1 MKTRAM
7 ISVTSLTNAL
17 VFSAALMIPLAGISG
32 EEIDETV
39 EIAADGL
46 VLVDN
51 LAGSIEFV
59 TWDRSAVQ
67 IRGEAGDDVEEIE
80 INETSK
86 GVHVR
91 VRNRSGE
98 RHIDGTELYI
108 RIPATASIE
117 AEGVSADIS
126 VDGSSG
132 ESVVLDTV
140 SGDLEVDASVQRIEL
155 NSVSGDIEFQGSAQ
169 RSLVESVSGEITV
182 VGTGGEIQIN
192 TVSGDVSLEAGEV
205 TRGRFE
211 VVSGEL
217 TLELAL
223 ADGGRLGCDSMSGDV
238 TLRLPASQQ
247 ARFTAQSYSGD
258 IHTDFGQSLRVSKG
272 PGVMLEHL
280 VGDNGADI
288 RLETFSGDISI
299 RSQ

>member
-1 MKTRAM
+1 M
-7 ISVTSLTNAL
+7 VG
-17 VFSAALMIPLAGISG
+17 AA
-32 EEIDETV
+32 
-39 EIAADGL
+39 
-46 VLVDN
+46 
-51 LAGSIEFV
+51 
-59 TWDRSAVQ
+59 
-67 IRGEAGDDVEEIE
+67 
-80 INETSK
+80 
-86 GVHVR
+86 
-91 VRNRSGE
+91 
-98 RHIDGTELYI
+98 
-108 RIPATASIE
+108 
-117 AEGVSADIS
+117 
-126 VDGSSG
+126 
-132 ESVVLDTV
+132 
-140 SGDLEVDASVQRIEL
+140 
-155 NSVSGDIEFQGSAQ
+155 
-169 RSLVESVSGEITV
+169 
-182 VGTGGEIQIN
+182 GEIQIN

-258 IHTDFGQSLRVSKG
+258 IHTDFGQSVRVSKG